1 MLQDISDFRWLK
13 SAVDVPVEF
22 RDGLLGDDPSRSMT
36 MHLGDFGRLPCVI
49 LHEKKMVFETVFVFK
64 NEGFSLSIEKLRI

>member
-1 MLQDISDFRWLK
+1 MLQDISDFRKLN

-22 RDGLLGDDPSRSMT
+22 RDWLWGDDPSRSLT

-49 LHEKKMVFETVFVFK
+49 LHE
-64 NEGFSLSIEKLRI
+64 RI